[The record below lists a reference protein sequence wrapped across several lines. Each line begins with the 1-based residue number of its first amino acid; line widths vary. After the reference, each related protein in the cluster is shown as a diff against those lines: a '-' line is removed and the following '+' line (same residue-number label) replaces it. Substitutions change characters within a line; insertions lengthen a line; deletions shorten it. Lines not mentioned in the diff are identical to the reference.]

1 MNIMNKRI
9 AFLDYLRIFAFVSV
23 LIGHKFY
30 DKIAA
35 LANNEAMNAFV
46 CFLAKLSLPFFVG
59 GGAGVVVFF
68 LVSGYIIMHVLQTE
82 KAADFAIKRAF
93 RIYPLYIAAVLIQ
106 TAIDVIYHTG
116 NYPVMSILV
125 PQLLLIGDFFGT
137 PCALGFVEWTLR
149 VEVMFYV
156 FMAILSS
163 LGFIHKYKKI
173 LPYIMFA
180 MVVLLGLIAPI
191 PAGSWAIGY
200 LTIYGPFLFL
210 GSIFYLVEKKEVSYP
225 VLLSFVVVIFYQY
238 FNLIATFQS
247 NWLKANFAVL
257 GFSIFTFCWML
268 RKYIKVTPG
277 ILLFSNLTYA
287 VYLFHNWLFDYIKI
301 AIEKLHTY
309 IYIYIIRQY
318 QYPSTDSLISILF
331 ICGKMCGKTRHQSWA
346 IYNKKIKF
354 ACRENATIRG
364 GNVC

>member
-9 AFLDYLRIFAFVSV
+9 AFLDYLRVFAFVSV
-23 LIGHKFY
+23 LIGHKFF
-30 DKIAA
+30 DKVTA

-46 CFLAKLSLPFFVG
+46 CFLAKLSLPFFAG

-68 LVSGYIIMHVLQTE
+68 LVSGYIIIHVLQTE
-82 KAADFAIKRAF
+82 KSTDFAIKRAF

-106 TAIDVIYHTG
+106 AIVEIAYYG
-116 NYPVMSILV
+116 KYPVISTLV

-137 PCALGFVEWTLR
+137 PYALNGVEWTLR

-163 LGFIHKYKKI
+163 LDFMHKYKKM
-173 LPYIMFA
+173 LPYTMFA

-210 GSIFYLVEKKEVSYP
+210 GSMFYLVEKKEVSYP
-225 VLLSFVVVIFYQY
+225 ALLSFIVVIFYQY
-238 FNLIATFQS
+238 FNLIVIFQS
-247 NWLKANFAVL
+247 GWIKAHFAVL

-268 RKYIKVTPG
+268 RRYIKVTPG

-287 VYLFHNWLFDYIKI
+287 VYLFHNWLFDYIKM
-301 AIEKLHTY
+301 AIEKITH
-309 IYIYIIRQY
+309 IYIYISFVNIDIQA
-318 QYPSTDSLISILF
+318 LIVLF
-331 ICGKMCGKTRHQSWA
+331 LICLFMVKCVEKSGINLGRFITKKL
-346 IYNKKIKF
+346 NKRAVK
-354 ACRENATIRG
+354 APL
-364 GNVC
+364 